1 MYRKEY
7 DLAFKH
13 SKSKRIKEKMK
24 QLEKIKDKDKTNEK
38 DFLNSPSNPNTRNFT
53 SLGRT
58 DKNRNNISSLRDGEL
73 IKRSRNK
80 NKVSSKSLHCNLGN
94 SFNNFND
101 LFVYDQ
107 RLKTKRNRANSYLE
121 GNFFL

>member
-24 QLEKIKDKDKTNEK
+24 QLEKIKDKDKTSDK

-80 NKVSSKSLHCNLGN
+80 NKRSSKSLNCNLGN
-94 SFNNFND
+94 SLNNFND